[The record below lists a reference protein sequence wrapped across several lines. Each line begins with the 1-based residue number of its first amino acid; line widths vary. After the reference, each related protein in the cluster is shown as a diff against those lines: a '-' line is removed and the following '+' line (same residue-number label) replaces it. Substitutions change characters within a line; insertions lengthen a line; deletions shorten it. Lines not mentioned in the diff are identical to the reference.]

1 MNPSKEYLISAIVPT
16 YNAGRFMR
24 GLLEDLEGQTIA
36 PRMEIVI
43 VDTQS
48 PTNES
53 AIIKEFQQ
61 RYDNIVYI
69 RTERRESSHSAINRC
84 LRAARGKYVTLA
96 CTDDRHKKDAFERM
110 AAVLEARPDVALAY
124 ANSTITTTENETFEN
139 HSRVAT
145 YRWTDFD
152 PLQLHYGCYIGPQPM
167 WRRDVH
173 EQYGYFDESL
183 ESAGDWDFWLR
194 MAERETFLHIDEFL
208 GLYLYSP
215 TSSEH
220 HDPELSRRETLLVQ
234 QRHLPRQ
241 VNLLEVQKKIMAGE
255 PVIPGALVL
264 VRAGMGGNRPLPACV
279 EELRR
284 SLAGKSQFS
293 LRVVREN
300 RDNHGNELGVKISP
314 STPVLM
320 PSLQQAIEWEARYV
334 ALLSPDVLVTRSSL
348 DQLMAIA
355 DSDRA
360 IAAVGPVSNS
370 APAPQRTEGAF
381 TDDEKGLQ
389 EFSERSEAR
398 FRMEWKEVPYL
409 GSFCLLLK
417 GEAIRRAGGLNEKL
431 SLPMALWELYSRLR
445 SRGFKIACAQGVYV
459 HRARPVSEEDDRLEG
474 LRITDEKL
482 SLGEQQFQE
491 GSFEEAEKTFRE
503 VLKDHPEHCG
513 ARNDLACL
521 FWQANR
527 MEEALQELLRVME
540 VVPEDR
546 DAIWN
551 LGQILK
557 RMSRDPEAHQIYGAY
572 LERHPEEE
580 EMAHVLCQWK
590 EGSREST

>member
-1 MNPSKEYLISAIVPT
+1 MNPSKEYLVSAIVPT

-36 PRMEIVI
+36 HRMEIVV
-43 VDTQS
+43 VDTCS
-48 PTNES
+48 PTNEG
-53 AIIKEFQQ
+53 AIVKEFQQ

-84 LRAARGKYVTLA
+84 IGGARGKYLTLA

-110 AAVLEARPDVALAY
+110 AAVLEARPDVALVY
-124 ANSTITTTENETFEN
+124 ANSYITTAENETFEN
-139 HSRVAT
+139 HSRLAI
-145 YRWTDFD
+145 YRWTDFN
-152 PLQLHYGCYIGPQPM
+152 PLQLHYGCYVGPQPM

-194 MAERETFLHIDEFL
+194 MAESEIFLHIDEFL

-220 HDPELSRRETLLVQ
+220 RDPELSLRETLLVQ

-241 VNLLEVQKKIMAGE
+241 VKLLEAQKKIMAGE
-255 PVIPGALVL
+255 PVISGALVL
-264 VRAGMGGNRPLPACV
+264 VRQGMEGMSPVPACV
-279 EELRR
+279 EQLRR
-284 SLAGKSQFS
+284 SLSGKSQFS
-293 LRVVREN
+293 MRVVREDRN
-300 RDNHGNELGVKISP
+300 VPENELGVKVSP

-320 PSLQQAIEWEARYV
+320 FSLQQAIEWEARYV

-348 DQLMAIA
+348 DQMIAIA
-355 DSDRA
+355 DSDPA
-360 IAAVGPVSNS
+360 IAAVGPISNS
-370 APAPQRTEGAF
+370 APAPQRTESGF
-381 TDDEKGLQ
+381 TGDEKGLQ
-389 EFSERSEAR
+389 EFSEQVKAR
-398 FRMEWKEVPYL
+398 YGKEWKEVPYL
-409 GSFCLLLK
+409 GNFCLLLRA
-417 GEAIRRAGGLNEKL
+417 EAISRVGGLNEKL
-431 SLPMALWELYSRLR
+431 SLPAALWELYARLR
-445 SRGFKIACAQGVYV
+445 SRDFKIVCAQGVYV
-459 HRARPVSEEDDRLEG
+459 HRARPISEEDDRLDG
-474 LRITDEKL
+474 LRIADEKL

-491 GSFEEAEKTFRE
+491 GCFEEAEKTFRK

-521 FWQANR
+521 FWQTNR
-527 MEEALQELLRVME
+527 VEEALQELLKVME
-540 VVPEDR
+540 VVPEDK

-557 RMSRDPEAHQIYGAY
+557 TMSRDPEAHQIYGSY

-580 EMAHVLCQWK
+580 EMAHVLSRWR